1 MKKTTI
7 GKIQLVL
14 GIIIIVASIYG
25 IYLYKSSMNV
35 LNGQLFALNDYV
47 NKTGIN
53 FLYYP
58 SNDTIE
64 GYGKFSDE
72 GKLILMDSWITR
84 MQSFYQNS
92 YQSIIVNH
100 QNLLIIAGFSIIGL
114 ILALSLILQSL
125 VNLDEGKEKW

>member
-1 MKKTTI
+1 
-7 GKIQLVL
+7 
-14 GIIIIVASIYG
+14 
-25 IYLYKSSMNV
+25 MNV